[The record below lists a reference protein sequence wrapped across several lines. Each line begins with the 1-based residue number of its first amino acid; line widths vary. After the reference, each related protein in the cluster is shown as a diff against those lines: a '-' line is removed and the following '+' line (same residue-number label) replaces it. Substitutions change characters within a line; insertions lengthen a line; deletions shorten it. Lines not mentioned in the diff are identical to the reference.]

1 MVEWKDGLAIAIC
14 RDRSEHVGNV
24 IMVGVV
30 SQLNTSRQA
39 LLDLSTR
46 NRLLHIPRRTKNV
59 KTIEVMGESS
69 VEVFK
74 LLVKEGKA
82 LGFLPALEANGDVL
96 NEDSRDN
103 PLQPEGDAVSNA
115 EYNKRDY
122 CHLQT
127 LLSSEGLQKR
137 LLSLFLD
144 AKTLEEEQGVN
155 ILYLAIGMLKWFE
168 DDNSDVER
176 YAPLILVPVS
186 LERGSANERF
196 KLRWR
201 DEDITANLS
210 LQAKMKAEFGLVIP
224 DLSEDDDLDV
234 NAYMTMVQ
242 NVVSVKKRFEVKEND
257 IVLGFFSFAKFLMY
271 RDLDAATWPEFIKLD
286 RHPLIMGLMRD
297 GFPAVEGMISEEA
310 QVDEYLTPVQ
320 MLHVV
325 DADSSQTLAIEEVRR
340 GRNLVIQGPPGTG
353 KSQTITNIIASAV
366 ADGKKVLFVSEKMA
380 ALEVVQR
387 RMNNIGLGPLCLELH
402 SHKANKRS
410 ILEELKRTR
419 ELGRPRGH
427 DGDQATA
434 KLQLLRDKLNT
445 YDAILHTSH
454 QPSGLT
460 AFQIIGNLVRLKE
473 DGVDARGIMLTN
485 PQSWSA
491 DDKKDREEL
500 LDDITSRI
508 REIGIPAHHPWRGV
522 CRRLPL
528 LPNEDN
534 RLCDTLTK
542 LRQALDLIMVDVA
555 IVERTFPFGT
565 TSLNTLNI
573 ANVTAKAVI
582 TLPAADYTAL
592 AHPIWQNG
600 MSLLIELVHRGTRY
614 TELRQKLAGVIT
626 DTAWS
631 TDLTE
636 CRQQIATHGGSPL
649 RFIHGGYRRAVK
661 LLKSLLTVPLP
672 QKQVERLGLIDDIIT
687 MQRLEKFLQQYH
699 EAGRAAFGRMW
710 QGMHSNWP
718 HLIALVAWRS
728 GWPPGMLSSNFF
740 TQRAKITSI
749 DKWRDLAARLHQRVP
764 EFFTKLSELCN
775 GLQLDMQVAFDVHAI
790 EAVDRKVLADRL
802 ILWLEYSESLSKW
815 IAFKRKHQ
823 DLQTAGIRSIADK
836 LWMGELALDKA
847 KAVFERAYFDV
858 LAEEVFTIHPQ
869 LREFD
874 GDQHN
879 LLVANF
885 RESDRHRIEQTRIE
899 ILSKHYTNM
908 PRGDSGIG
916 ALGVLSGEF
925 AKKRNHLPIRKLMK
939 KAGGAIQALKPVFMM
954 SPLSVAQFLEPG
966 ALQFD
971 LLVMDEASQVEP
983 VDALGAIARAKQI
996 VVVGD
1001 ERQLPPTQFFS
1012 RMTTNISE
1020 DDDDDDNTVATHDVE
1035 SILNLC
1041 LARGLP
1047 QRMLRWHYRS
1057 KHHSLIAV
1065 SNKQFYGNRLFIV
1078 PSPYVVGS
1086 GMGLVFHHLPEA
1098 TFDSGGTATNPI
1110 EAKAVAQAVIRHA
1123 EEHPHLSLGV
1133 GAFSV
1138 KQKQAILDEVELL
1151 RRAHPDTESFFTQAH
1166 QDEPFFVKN
1175 LENIQGDERD
1185 VIFIS
1190 VGYGRNRSGYMAMR
1204 FGPLNAEGGERRLN
1218 VLISRAKRRCE
1229 VFSSITADDIDLERG
1244 KGAGV
1249 VALKL
1254 FLKYAQTGKLDFGQ
1268 VTNREADSVFEEQVA
1283 AALRAKGYVVKMQI
1297 GIAGFFVD
1305 LAIVDADRPGRFLI
1319 GIECDGASYHSSR
1332 SARDRDRLRQA
1343 VLEDHGW
1350 IIHRIWSTDWFR
1362 RPKEQ
1367 LENTILA
1374 IEEAKRAHEAYGH
1387 QTGLSTASKTFEIIA
1402 HVDDRVIEPPV
1413 SGTRKKLTVPYK
1425 EAVFM
1430 VPTNMDPHEV
1440 PDWEMAGIVE
1450 KIIEVEGPIHIEE
1463 IVSRVRILWNL
1474 GRAGE
1479 RIHNKV
1485 KAGLNLAIRRGVVKW
1500 EGPFFFKSMADI
1512 PVRDRSRVSSSGLRK
1527 LESLPPQEIKKAI
1540 LMLVEE
1546 YYGVSRDQL
1555 PVEVARLFGFK
1566 ATSAQLREVIEQ
1578 QIEALLSSKSLQDMD
1593 GHLTASVER
1602 NLRA

>member
-1 MVEWKDGLAIAIC
+1 
-14 RDRSEHVGNV
+14 
-24 IMVGVV
+24 MVGVA

-46 NRLLHIPRRTKNV
+46 NRLLHIPRRSKNI
-59 KTIEVMGESS
+59 KTIEVKGESS

-74 LLVKEGKA
+74 LLVNEGKA
-82 LGFLPALEANGDVL
+82 LGFLPARETDGDVPH
-96 NEDSRDN
+96 EDGRDKL
-103 PLQPEGDAVSNA
+103 LQPEGEGAGNGDSS
-115 EYNKRDY
+115 KRDY
-122 CHLQT
+122 HRLQT

-155 ILYLAIGMLKWFE
+155 ILYLAMGALKWFE

-210 LQAKMKAEFGLVIP
+210 LQAKMKADFGLVIP
-224 DLSEDDDLDV
+224 DVLEDDDLDI
-234 NAYMTMVQ
+234 NTYMTTVQ
-242 NVVSVKKRFEVKEND
+242 RAVSVKKRFEVKEND

-286 RHPLIMGLMRD
+286 THPLIMGLMRD
-297 GFPAVEGMISEEA
+297 GFPAVEGMISEDA
-310 QVDEYLTPVQ
+310 QVDRYLTPAQ

-325 DADSSQTLAIEEVRR
+325 DADSSQTVAIEEVRR

-427 DGDQATA
+427 DSDQVTA
-434 KLQLLRDKLNT
+434 KLQVLRDKLNA
-445 YDAILHTSH
+445 YDAVLHTPQ

-460 AFQIIGNLVRLKE
+460 AFQIIGHLVRLKAE
-473 DGVDARGIMLTN
+473 GVDARGIALTN

-491 DDKKDREEL
+491 DDKKEREAL
-500 LDDITSRI
+500 LADIIARI
-508 REIGIPAHHPWRGV
+508 REIGIPAYHPWRGV

-534 RLCDTLTK
+534 RLCDTLTA
-542 LRQALDLIMVDVA
+542 LRQALDLIMGDVA
-555 IVERTFPFGT
+555 IVERTFPSAI
-565 TSLNTLNI
+565 TSLASLHI
-573 ANVTAKAVI
+573 ANATAKAVLS
-582 TLPAADYTAL
+582 LPPADYPAL
-592 AHPIWQNG
+592 AHPLWQNG
-600 MSLLIELVHRGTRY
+600 MPLLSELVQSGTRY
-614 TELRQKLAGVIT
+614 AELKQRLTGVIT

-631 TDLTE
+631 ADLTE
-636 CRQQIATHGGSPL
+636 CRQQIATHGGSFL
-649 RFIHGGYRRAVK
+649 RFMHGGYRQALT
-661 LLKSLLTVPLP
+661 LLKSLLIVPLP
-672 QKQVERLGLIDDIIT
+672 KKQAERLGVIDDIIT
-687 MQRLEKFLQQYH
+687 LQRLEQFLQQYH

-710 QGMHSNWP
+710 QGTYSNWP
-718 HLIALVAWRS
+718 HLSALVAWRS
-728 GWPPGMLSSNFF
+728 GWAPGKLSSDFL
-740 TQRAKITSI
+740 THCATITSI
-749 DKWRDLAARLHQRVP
+749 DMWKDLAARLHQRVP
-764 EFFTKLSELCN
+764 LFFIKLTELCN
-775 GLQLDMQVAFDVHAI
+775 GLQLDLQVAFDVPVL

-802 ILWLEYSESLSKW
+802 TLWLEHSESLAKW
-815 IAFKRKHQ
+815 IAFIRAHQ
-823 DLQTAGIRSIADK
+823 DLQAAGMQSIADK
-836 LWMGELALDKA
+836 LWRGELALDKA
-847 KAVFERAYFDV
+847 RAIFERAYFDV
-858 LAEEVFTIHPQ
+858 LAEEVFTFYPQ

-885 RESDRHRIEQTRIE
+885 REGDRHRIEQTRIE
-899 ILSKHYTNM
+899 ILSKQYASM

-1020 DDDDDDNTVATHDVE
+1020 EDDDDDNTVATHDVE

-1078 PSPYVVGS
+1078 PSPHVVGS

-1110 EAKAVAQAVIRHA
+1110 EAKAVAHAVIHHA
-1123 EEHPHLSLGV
+1123 KEHPQLSLGV

-1151 RRAHPDTESFFTQAH
+1151 RRTHPDTESFFTQAH

-1190 VGYGRNRSGYMAMR
+1190 VGYGRNQSGYMAMR

-1218 VLISRAKRRCE
+1218 VLISRAKYRCE

-1244 KGAGV
+1244 KGEGV
-1249 VALKL
+1249 VAFKL
-1254 FLKYAQTGKLDFGQ
+1254 FLKFAQTGKLDFGQ
-1268 VTNREADSVFEEQVA
+1268 VTDREADSVFEEQVA
-1283 AALRAKGYVVKMQI
+1283 AALRAKGYIVKMQI
-1297 GIAGFFVD
+1297 GIAGFFID
-1305 LAIVDADRPGRFLI
+1305 LAIVDAVKPGHFLI

-1367 LENTILA
+1367 LEKTILA
-1374 IEEAKRAHEAYGH
+1374 IEEAKRAPEAFGQ
-1387 QTGLSTASKTFEIIA
+1387 QTGLYTASKPFERVA
-1402 HVDDRVIEPPV
+1402 HVADRVIEPPV
-1413 SGTRKKLTVPYK
+1413 RVTPKKLTVPYK
-1425 EAVFM
+1425 EAVFI
-1430 VPTNMDPHEV
+1430 VPTDREPHQV
-1440 PDWEMAGIVE
+1440 SDWVMANIVA

-1479 RIHNKV
+1479 RIHTKV
-1485 KAGLNLAIRRGVVKW
+1485 KTGLNLLIWRDEVKR
-1500 EGPFFFKSMADI
+1500 EGLFYFKSMADI
-1512 PVRDRSRVSSSGLRK
+1512 PVRDRSGVSSPGLRK
-1527 LESLPPQEIKKAI
+1527 PESLPPQEIKKAI
-1540 LMLVEE
+1540 LILVEE
-1546 YYGVSRDQL
+1546 NYGVSRDQL
-1555 PVEVARLFGFK
+1555 PVDVARLFGFK
-1566 ATSAQLREVIEQ
+1566 ATSIQLREVIEQ
-1578 QIEALLSSKSLQDMD
+1578 QIEILLTSKSLQDMD
-1593 GHLTASVER
+1593 GHLTASVKR

>member
-1 MVEWKDGLAIAIC
+1 
-14 RDRSEHVGNV
+14 
-24 IMVGVV
+24 MVGVA

-46 NRLLHIPRRTKNV
+46 NRLLNIPRRSKNI
-59 KTIEVMGESS
+59 KTIEVRGESS

-82 LGFLPALEANGDVL
+82 LSFLPAREADGDAPD
-96 NEDSRDN
+96 EDGRDTL
-103 PLQPEGDAVSNA
+103 PQPEGDGAGNGDSS
-115 EYNKRDY
+115 KHDSRR
-122 CHLQT
+122 LQT
-127 LLSSEGLQKR
+127 LLSSERLQKR
-137 LLSLFLD
+137 LLSLFHD

-155 ILYLAIGMLKWFE
+155 ILYLAIGVLRWFE

-186 LERGSANERF
+186 LERGSATERF

-234 NAYMTMVQ
+234 NAYMTTVQ
-242 NVVSVKKRFEVKEND
+242 QVVSAKKRFEVKGND
-257 IVLGFFSFAKFLMY
+257 MVLGFFSFAKFLMY
-271 RDLDAATWPEFIKLD
+271 RDLDAASWPEFIKLD
-286 RHPLIMGLMRD
+286 NHPLIMGLMRD
-297 GFPAVEGMISEEA
+297 GFPSTEGMISEDA
-310 QVDEYLTPVQ
+310 QVDEYLTPAQ
-320 MLHVV
+320 MLHVI

-387 RMNNIGLGPLCLELH
+387 RMATIGLGPLCLELH
-402 SHKANKRS
+402 SHKANKRGV
-410 ILEELKRTR
+410 LEELKRTR
-419 ELGRPRGH
+419 ELGRPRSYA
-427 DGDQATA
+427 GDQAAA
-434 KLQLLRDKLNT
+434 KLHWLRDKLNKYAT
-445 YDAILHTSH
+445 VLHTPQ

-473 DGVDARGIMLTN
+473 DGVDARGIVLDK

-491 DDKKDREEL
+491 DDKKEREEL
-500 LDDITSRI
+500 LADIIARI
-508 REIGIPAHHPWRGV
+508 RDLGIPAHHPWRGV
-522 CRRLPL
+522 CRLLPL
-528 LPNEDN
+528 LPNEYE
-534 RLCDTLTK
+534 RLCDTLTE
-542 LRQALDLIMVDVA
+542 LRQALDLILADVA
-555 IVERTFPFGT
+555 RVERTFPSAT
-565 TSLNTLNI
+565 TSLDTLNI
-573 ANVTAKAVI
+573 ANATVKAVL
-582 TLPAADYTAL
+582 TLPAADYTSL
-592 AHPIWQNG
+592 AHPLWQNG
-600 MSLLIELVHRGTRY
+600 MPLLIELVQSGVRY
-614 TELRQKLAGVIT
+614 SELKQKLTGVIT
-626 DTAWS
+626 DAAWS
-631 TDLTE
+631 ANLTE
-636 CRQQIATHGGSPL
+636 CRQQIATHGGSLL
-649 RFIHGGYRRAVK
+649 RFMHAGYRRALT

-672 QKQVERLGLIDDIIT
+672 KKQVERLGLIDDIIT
-687 MQRLEKFLQQYH
+687 LQRLETFLQQYH
-699 EAGRAAFGRMW
+699 EAGIAAFGHMW
-710 QGMHSNWP
+710 QGTHSNWP
-718 HLIALVAWRS
+718 NLSALVAWWS
-728 GWPPGMLSSNFF
+728 GLPPGKLSPDFLK
-740 TQRAKITSI
+740 QCAKITSV
-749 DKWRDLAARLHQRVP
+749 DEWKDVAARLQQQVP
-764 EFFTKLSELCN
+764 EYFAKLAGLCN
-775 GLQLDMQVAFDVHAI
+775 SLQLDMLVAFDVSAI
-790 EAVDRKVLADRL
+790 EAVDRQALADRL
-802 ILWLEYSESLSKW
+802 TLWIEHSESLSKW
-815 IAFKRKHQ
+815 VAFKGKHQ
-823 DLQTAGIRSIADK
+823 ALQAVGMGSLADK
-836 LWMGELALDKA
+836 LWRGALALDKA
-847 KAVFERAYFDV
+847 KAIFERAYFNV

-885 RESDRHRIEQTRIE
+885 REGDRHRIEQTRIE
-899 ILSKHYTNM
+899 ILSKQYATM

-916 ALGVLSGEF
+916 ALGVLNGEF

-966 ALQFD
+966 VLQFD

-983 VDALGAIARAKQI
+983 VDALGAIARVRQI

-1020 DDDDDDNTVATHDVE
+1020 EDDDDDDYTVATHDVE

-1078 PSPYVVGS
+1078 PSPYNEGS

-1098 TFDSGGTATNPI
+1098 TFDTGGTRTNPI
-1110 EAKAVAQAVIRHA
+1110 EAKAVAHAVIRHA
-1123 EEHPHLSLGV
+1123 KAHPDQSLGV

-1138 KQKQAILDEVELL
+1138 KQQQAILDEVELL
-1151 RRAHPDTESFFTQAH
+1151 RRAHPDTEPFFTQAH

-1190 VGYGRNRSGYMAMR
+1190 VGYGRNQSGYLAMR

-1249 VALKL
+1249 MAFKL
-1254 FLKYAQTGKLDFGQ
+1254 FLKFAQTGKLDFGQ
-1268 VTNREADSVFEEQVA
+1268 VTDREADSVFEEQVA
-1283 AALRAKGYVVKMQI
+1283 VALRAKGYVVKMQI
-1297 GIAGFFVD
+1297 GIAGFFID

-1367 LENTILA
+1367 LEKTVLA
-1374 IEEAKRAHEAYGH
+1374 IEEAKRVHEARGQ
-1387 QTGLSTASKTFEIIA
+1387 QTGIATASKPFERGA
-1402 HVDDRVIEPPV
+1402 YVDDRVIELPASVPQ
-1413 SGTRKKLTVPYK
+1413 KKLTVPYK
-1425 EAVFM
+1425 EAVFG
-1430 VPTNMDPHEV
+1430 VPTHTEPHQV
-1440 PDWEMAGIVE
+1440 YDWEMAGIVE

-1463 IVSRVRILWNL
+1463 IVTRVRILWNL

-1479 RIHNKV
+1479 RIHYKV
-1485 KAGLNLAIRRGVVKW
+1485 KAGLNWAMRQEAVKR
-1500 EGPFFFKSMADI
+1500 EGPFYFKPMADI
-1512 PVRDRSRVSSSGLRK
+1512 PVRDRSGVSSSGLRK
-1527 LESLPPQEIKKAI
+1527 PESLPPQEIRKAI
-1540 LMLVEE
+1540 LLLVEE
-1546 YYGVSRDQL
+1546 NYGVSRDEL

-1578 QIEALLSSKSLQDMD
+1578 QIQAMLSSKSLQDMD
-1593 GHLTASVER
+1593 GHVTASVER

>member
-1 MVEWKDGLAIAIC
+1 
-14 RDRSEHVGNV
+14 
-24 IMVGVV
+24 MVGVA

-46 NRLLHIPRRTKNV
+46 NRLLHIPRRSKNV
-59 KTIEVMGESS
+59 KTIEVKGESS

-74 LLVKEGKA
+74 LLVNEGKA
-82 LGFLPALEANGDVL
+82 LGFLPAREADGDVPH
-96 NEDSRDN
+96 EDGRDKL
-103 PLQPEGDAVSNA
+103 LQPEGDGAGNGDSS
-115 EYNKRDY
+115 KRDY
-122 CHLQT
+122 HRLQT

-155 ILYLAIGMLKWFE
+155 ILYLAMGVLKWFE

-210 LQAKMKAEFGLVIP
+210 LQAKMRADFGLVIP
-224 DLSEDDDLDV
+224 DVPEDDDLDI
-234 NAYMTMVQ
+234 NTYMTTVQ
-242 NVVSVKKRFEVKEND
+242 RVVSVKKRFEVKEND

-286 RHPLIMGLMRD
+286 NHPLIMGLMRD
-297 GFPAVEGMISEEA
+297 GFSAVEGMISEDA
-310 QVDEYLTPVQ
+310 QVDEYLTPAQ

-325 DADSSQTLAIEEVRR
+325 DADSSQTLAIEEMRR

-387 RMNNIGLGPLCLELH
+387 RMNTIGLGPLCLELH

-445 YDAILHTSH
+445 YDAILHTPQ
-454 QPSGLT
+454 QPSRLT
-460 AFQIIGNLVRLKE
+460 PFQIIGNLVRLKE
-473 DGVDARGIMLTN
+473 EGADARGIVLTN

-491 DDKKDREEL
+491 DDKKEREAL
-500 LDDITSRI
+500 LADITART
-508 REIGIPAHHPWRGV
+508 REIGIPAYHPWRGV

-534 RLCDTLTK
+534 RLCDTLTE
-542 LRQALDLIMVDVA
+542 LRQALDLILGDVA
-555 IVERTFPFGT
+555 IVELTFPSAT
-565 TSLNTLNI
+565 TSLATLHI
-573 ANVTAKAVI
+573 ADATAKAVLS
-582 TLPAADYTAL
+582 LPPADYPAL
-592 AHPIWQNG
+592 AHPLWQNG
-600 MSLLIELVHRGTRY
+600 MPLLIELVQSGTRY
-614 TELRQKLAGVIT
+614 AELKQRLTGVIT

-631 TDLTE
+631 ADLTE
-636 CRQQIATHGGSPL
+636 CRQQIATHGGSFL
-649 RFIHGGYRRAVK
+649 RFMHGGYRRALT
-661 LLKSLLTVPLP
+661 LLKSLLIVPLP
-672 QKQVERLGLIDDIIT
+672 KKQGERLGLIDDIIT
-687 MQRLEKFLQQYH
+687 LQRLEKFLQQYH

-710 QGMHSNWP
+710 QGTHSNWS
-718 HLIALVAWRS
+718 HLSALVAWRS
-728 GWPPGMLSSNFF
+728 GWTPGKLSSDFL
-740 TQRAKITSI
+740 THCAKITSI
-749 DKWRDLAARLHQRVP
+749 DMWKDLAARLHQRVP
-764 EFFTKLSELCN
+764 LFFTKLTELRN
-775 GLQLDMQVAFDVHAI
+775 GLQLDLQVAFDVSAI

-802 ILWLEYSESLSKW
+802 TLWIEHSESLTKW
-815 IAFKRKHQ
+815 IAFIRKHQ
-823 DLQTAGIRSIADK
+823 DLQAAGMRSIADK
-836 LWMGELALDKA
+836 LWRGELALDKA
-847 KAVFERAYFDV
+847 KAIFERAYFDV
-858 LAEEVFTIHPQ
+858 LAEEVFTIYPQ

-885 RESDRHRIEQTRIE
+885 REGDRHRIEQTRIE
-899 ILSKHYTNM
+899 ILSKHYATM

-916 ALGVLSGEF
+916 ALGILSGEF

-1020 DDDDDDNTVATHDVE
+1020 DDDDDNTVATHDVE

-1086 GMGLVFHHLPEA
+1086 SMGLVFHHLPEA

-1110 EAKAVAQAVIRHA
+1110 EAKAVAHAVIRHA
-1123 EEHPHLSLGV
+1123 KEHPHLSLGV

-1151 RRAHPDTESFFTQAH
+1151 RRTHPDTESFFTQAH

-1190 VGYGRNRSGYMAMR
+1190 VGYGRNQSGYMAMR

-1218 VLISRAKRRCE
+1218 VLISRAKYRCE

-1249 VALKL
+1249 VAFKL
-1254 FLKYAQTGKLDFGQ
+1254 FLKFAQTGKLDFGQ
-1268 VTNREADSVFEEQVA
+1268 VTDREADSVFEEQVA
-1283 AALRAKGYVVKMQI
+1283 AALRAKGYIVKMQI
-1297 GIAGFFVD
+1297 GIAGFFID
-1305 LAIVDADRPGRFLI
+1305 LAIVDADKPGHFLI

-1367 LENTILA
+1367 LEKTILA
-1374 IEEAKRAHEAYGH
+1374 IEEAKRAPEAYGQ
-1387 QTGLSTASKTFEIIA
+1387 QTGLSTAAKPFERVA
-1402 HVDDRVIEPPV
+1402 HVADRVIEPPV
-1413 SGTRKKLTVPYK
+1413 SVTPNKLTVPYK

-1430 VPTNMDPHEV
+1430 VPTNKDPHEV

-1463 IVSRVRILWNL
+1463 IVSRVRFLWNL

-1479 RIHNKV
+1479 RIQNKV
-1485 KAGLNLAIRRGVVKW
+1485 KAGLKLAIGHGVVKW
-1500 EGPFFFKSMADI
+1500 EGPFFFKPMADI
-1512 PVRDRSRVSSSGLRK
+1512 PVRDRSGVSSSGLRK
-1527 LESLPPQEIKKAI
+1527 PESLPPQEIKKAI
-1540 LMLVEE
+1540 LVLVEE

-1566 ATSAQLREVIEQ
+1566 ATSTQLREVIEQ
-1578 QIEALLSSKSLQDMD
+1578 QIEVLLLSKSLQNID
-1593 GHLTASVER
+1593 GHLTASV
-1602 NLRA
+1602 NSNVQA

>member
-1 MVEWKDGLAIAIC
+1 
-14 RDRSEHVGNV
+14 
-24 IMVGVV
+24 MVGVAA
-30 SQLNTSRQA
+30 QLNTSRQA

-46 NRLLHIPRRTKNV
+46 NRLLNIPRRSKNV
-59 KTIEVMGESS
+59 KTIEVIGESS

-82 LGFLPALEANGDVL
+82 LSFLPAREADGDVPD
-96 NEDSRDN
+96 EDSRDKL
-103 PLQPEGDAVSNA
+103 PQPEGDGSGDGDSS
-115 EYNKRDY
+115 KRDSRR
-122 CHLQT
+122 LQT
-127 LLSSEGLQKR
+127 PLSSERLQKR
-137 LLSLFLD
+137 LLSLFHD

-155 ILYLAIGMLKWFE
+155 ILYLAIGVLKWFE
-168 DDNSDVER
+168 DDNSSVER

-234 NAYMTMVQ
+234 NAYMSAVLK
-242 NVVSVKKRFEVKEND
+242 VVSAKKRFEVKGND

-271 RDLDAATWPEFIKLD
+271 RDLDAANWPEFSKLD
-286 RHPLIMGLMRD
+286 NHPLIKGLMRD
-297 GFPAVEGMISEEA
+297 GFPAAEGMISEDA
-310 QVDEYLTPVQ
+310 QVDEYLTPAQ

-387 RMNNIGLGPLCLELH
+387 RMATIGLGPLCLELH
-402 SHKANKRS
+402 SHKANKRGV
-410 ILEELKRTR
+410 LEELKRTR
-419 ELGRPRGH
+419 ELGRPRSY
-427 DGDQATA
+427 DGNQAAA
-434 KLQLLRDKLNT
+434 KLQLLRDKLNK
-445 YDAILHTSH
+445 YAAVLHTPQ

-460 AFQIIGNLVRLKE
+460 AFQIIGNLVRNKE
-473 DGVDARGIMLTN
+473 DGVEARSIVLDN

-500 LDDITSRI
+500 LADITARI
-508 REIGIPAHHPWRGV
+508 RNLGIPAHHPWRGV
-522 CRRLPL
+522 CRLLPL
-528 LPNEDN
+528 LPNEFD
-534 RLCDTLTK
+534 RLFDTLTE
-542 LRQALDLIMVDVA
+542 LRQALDLILADVA
-555 IVERTFPFGT
+555 RVERTFPSAT
-565 TSLNTLNI
+565 TSLDTLNT
-573 ANVTAKAVI
+573 ANATVKAVL
-582 TLPAADYTAL
+582 TLPKADNTSL
-592 AHPIWQNG
+592 AHPLWQNG
-600 MSLLIELVHRGTRY
+600 MPLLIELVQSGERY
-614 TELRQKLAGVIT
+614 AELKQKLTGVIT

-631 TDLTE
+631 ANLTE
-636 CRQQIATHGGSPL
+636 CRQQIATHGGSLL
-649 RFIHGGYRRAVK
+649 RFMHVGYRRALT
-661 LLKSLLTVPLP
+661 LLQSLLAVPLP
-672 QKQVERLGLIDDIIT
+672 KKQVERLALIDDIIT
-687 MQRLEKFLQQYH
+687 LQRLEKFLQQYH
-699 EAGRAAFGRMW
+699 EAGIAAFGHMW
-710 QGMHSNWP
+710 QGTQSNWP
-718 HLIALVAWRS
+718 HLSALVAWCSRL
-728 GWPPGMLSSNFF
+728 PPGKLSSDFLK
-740 TQRAKITSI
+740 QCAKITSI
-749 DKWRDLAARLHQRVP
+749 DEWKDVAAHLQQRVP
-764 EFFTKLSELCN
+764 EFFTKLAGLCN
-775 GLQLDMQVAFDVHAI
+775 GLQLDIQVAFDVPAI
-790 EAVDRKVLADRL
+790 EAVDRQALADRL
-802 ILWLEYSESLSKW
+802 TLWNDNSESLSKW
-815 IAFKRKHQ
+815 IAFKGKHQ
-823 DLQTAGIRSIADK
+823 ALQAVGMRSIADK
-836 LWMGELALDKA
+836 LWRGALALDKA
-847 KAVFERAYFDV
+847 KAIFERAYFYV

-885 RESDRHRIEQTRIE
+885 REGDRHRIEQTRVE
-899 ILSKHYTNM
+899 ILSKHYATM

-1001 ERQLPPTQFFS
+1001 ERQLPPTQFFL
-1012 RMTTNISE
+1012 RMTTNIGE
-1020 DDDDDDNTVATHDVE
+1020 EEDDDDDNTVATHDVE

-1065 SNKQFYGNRLFIV
+1065 SNKQFYNNRLFIV
-1078 PSPYVVGS
+1078 PSPYDVAS

-1110 EAKAVAQAVIRHA
+1110 EAKAVAHAVIRHA
-1123 EEHPHLSLGV
+1123 KEHPHLSLGV

-1151 RRAHPDTESFFTQAH
+1151 RRAHPETEQFFTQAH

-1190 VGYGRNRSGYMAMR
+1190 VGYGRNQSGYMAMR

-1249 VALKL
+1249 MAFKL
-1254 FLKYAQTGKLDFGQ
+1254 FLKFAQTGKLDFGQ
-1268 VTNREADSVFEEQVA
+1268 VTDREADSVFEEQVA

-1305 LAIVDADRPGRFLI
+1305 LAIVDVDKPGRFLI

-1367 LENTILA
+1367 LEKTILA
-1374 IEEAKRAHEAYGH
+1374 IEEAKRVHEARGQ
-1387 QTGLSTASKTFEIIA
+1387 QTGIATASNTFEIVA
-1402 HVDDRVIEPPV
+1402 HVDDRVIELPASV
-1413 SGTRKKLTVPYK
+1413 TQKKLAVPYK
-1425 EAVFM
+1425 EAVFW
-1430 VPTNMDPHEV
+1430 VPTHTEPHMV
-1440 PDWEMAGIVE
+1440 LDRDMAGIVE
-1450 KIIEVEGPIHIEE
+1450 KIVEIEGPIHIEE
-1463 IVSRVRILWNL
+1463 IVARVRILWNL

-1485 KAGLNLAIRRGVVKW
+1485 KAGLNWAMWQEAVKR
-1500 EGPFFFKSMADI
+1500 EGPFYFKPMAVI
-1512 PVRDRSRVSSSGLRK
+1512 PVRDRSGVSSPGLRK
-1527 LESLPPQEIKKAI
+1527 PESLPPQEIRKAI
-1540 LMLVEE
+1540 LLLVEE
-1546 YYGVSRDQL
+1546 NYGVSRDQL

-1578 QIEALLSSKSLQDMD
+1578 QIQAMLSSKSLRDMD
-1593 GHLTASVER
+1593 GHVTTSVER

>member
-1 MVEWKDGLAIAIC
+1 
-14 RDRSEHVGNV
+14 
-24 IMVGVV
+24 MVGVAA
-30 SQLNTSRQA
+30 QLNTSRQE

-46 NRLLHIPRRTKNV
+46 NRLLNIPRRSKNI
-59 KTIEVMGESS
+59 KTIEVIGESS

-82 LGFLPALEANGDVL
+82 LSFLPAREADGDL
-96 NEDSRDN
+96 PDEDGRDK
-103 PLQPEGDAVSNA
+103 LSQPEGDGAGDSDSS
-115 EYNKRDY
+115 KHDSRR
-122 CHLQT
+122 LQT
-127 LLSSEGLQKR
+127 LLSSERLQKR
-137 LLSLFLD
+137 LLSLFHD

-155 ILYLAIGMLKWFE
+155 ILYLAMGVLKWFE
-168 DDNSDVER
+168 DDNSDLER

-224 DLSEDDDLDV
+224 DLSEDDELDV
-234 NAYMTMVQ
+234 SAYLSAVQ
-242 NVVSVKKRFEVKEND
+242 KVVSAKKRFEVKVNE

-271 RDLDAATWPEFIKLD
+271 RDLDAANWPEFSKLD
-286 RHPLIMGLMRD
+286 THPLIRGLLGD
-297 GFPAVEGMISEEA
+297 GFPAVEGMISEDA
-310 QVDEYLTPVQ
+310 QVDKYLTPTQ

-387 RMNNIGLGPLCLELH
+387 RMNTIGLGPLCLELH
-402 SHKANKRS
+402 SNKANKRGV
-410 ILEELKRTR
+410 LEELKRTR
-419 ELGRPRGH
+419 ELGRPRSY
-427 DGDQATA
+427 DGDQAAA
-434 KLQLLRDKLNT
+434 KLQGLRDMLNK
-445 YDAILHTSH
+445 YDAVLHMPL
-454 QPSGLT
+454 QPSRLT
-460 AFQIIGNLVRLKE
+460 AFQIIGHLVRLKE
-473 DGVDARGIMLTN
+473 AGVDARGIVLDN

-491 DDKKDREEL
+491 DDKKYREEL
-500 LDDITSRI
+500 LADITARI
-508 REIGIPAHHPWRGV
+508 RDLGIPAHHPWRGV
-522 CRRLPL
+522 CSHEQLSPHKYERF
-528 LPNEDN
+528 
-534 RLCDTLTK
+534 CDTLTE
-542 LRQALDLIMVDVA
+542 LRQAFDLILEDVK
-555 IVERTFPFGT
+555 IVEYTFPSAT
-565 TSLNTLNI
+565 TSLDTLNT
-573 ANVTAKAVI
+573 ANSTVKAI
-582 TLPAADYTAL
+582 LTLPDADSTSL
-592 AHPIWQNG
+592 ANLLWQNG
-600 MSLLIELVHRGTRY
+600 MALLIELVQSGERY
-614 TELRQKLAGVIT
+614 AKLKQKLTGIIT

-631 TDLTE
+631 TNLTE
-636 CRQQIATHGGSPL
+636 CRQQIATHGGSLL
-649 RFIHGGYRRAVK
+649 RFLHTGYRRA
-661 LLKSLLTVPLP
+661 LAFLKSLLTVPLP
-672 QKQVERLGLIDDIIT
+672 KKQVEQLGLIDDIIT
-687 MQRLEKFLQQYH
+687 VQRLEQFLQQYH
-699 EAGRAAFGRMW
+699 EAGRAAFGYMW
-710 QGMHSNWP
+710 QGTLSNWP
-718 HLIALVAWRS
+718 NLAALVAWRS
-728 GWPPGMLSSNFF
+728 GLPTDKLSSDFL
-740 TQRAKITSI
+740 QQCAKITSI
-749 DKWRDLAARLHQRVP
+749 DKWRDVASRLQQQVP
-764 EFFTKLSELCN
+764 EFFTKLAGLCN
-775 GLQLDMQVAFDVHAI
+775 YLQLDMQVAFAVPAI

-802 ILWLEYSESLSKW
+802 KLWIENSESLSKW
-815 IAFKRKHQ
+815 LAFEGKHQ
-823 DLQTAGIRSIADK
+823 ALQAAGMGSIAHK
-836 LWMGELALDKA
+836 LWSGALALDKA
-847 KAVFERAYFDV
+847 KAIFERAYFDV

-879 LLVANF
+879 RLVASF
-885 RESDRHRIEQTRIE
+885 READRRRIEQTRIE
-899 ILSKHYTNM
+899 ICSKHYTNM

-983 VDALGAIARAKQI
+983 VDALGAIARARQI

-1020 DDDDDDNTVATHDVE
+1020 EDDDEDDDYTLATHDVE

-1078 PSPYVVGS
+1078 PSPYDKSS

-1098 TFDSGGTATNPI
+1098 TFDSGGTRTNSI
-1110 EAKAVAQAVIRHA
+1110 EAKAVAHA
-1123 EEHPHLSLGV
+1123 IIHHAKEYPTLSLGV

-1138 KQKQAILDEVELL
+1138 KQQQAILDEVELA
-1151 RRAHPDTESFFTQAH
+1151 RRAHPDTEHFFTQAH

-1190 VGYGRNRSGYMAMR
+1190 VGYGRNQSGYLAMR

-1249 VALKL
+1249 IAFKL
-1254 FLKYAQTGKLDFGQ
+1254 FLKFAQTGKLDFGQ
-1268 VTNREADSVFEEQVA
+1268 VTDREADSVFEEQVA

-1297 GIAGFFVD
+1297 GIAGFFID
-1305 LAIVDADRPGRFLI
+1305 LAIVDAERPGCFLI

-1367 LENTILA
+1367 LEKTILA
-1374 IEEAKRAHEAYGH
+1374 IEEAKRVHEARGQ
-1387 QTGLSTASKTFEIIA
+1387 QTGLSTASKPLEIVA
-1402 HVDDRVIEPPV
+1402 HLDDRVIDPPT
-1413 SGTRKKLTVPYK
+1413 SFTQKKLAVPYK
-1425 EAVFM
+1425 EAVFR
-1430 VPTNMDPHEV
+1430 VPTHTDPHMV
-1440 PDWEMAGIVE
+1440 SDRDMAGIVE
-1450 KIIEVEGPIHIEE
+1450 KIIEIEGPIHIEE
-1463 IVSRVRILWNL
+1463 IVARVRILWNL

-1479 RIHNKV
+1479 RIRNKV
-1485 KAGLNLAIRRGVVKW
+1485 EVGLNWALWQKAVKR
-1500 EGPFFFKSMADI
+1500 EGPFYFKPMADI
-1512 PVRDRSRVSSSGLRK
+1512 LVRDRSGVSSLGLRK
-1527 LESLPPQEIKKAI
+1527 PESLPPEEIKKAI

-1546 YYGVSRDQL
+1546 NYGVTRDQL

-1566 ATSAQLREVIEQ
+1566 STSAQLREVIEH
-1578 QIEALLSSKSLQDMD
+1578 QIEAMLSSKSLQDMD
-1593 GHLTASVER
+1593 GRLTTSVKS